1 MDALT
6 KKARERRI
14 KLGHLLLGLQHLIDS
29 GENGD
34 QCTFWE
40 WFDEMCPGRSR
51 SDAEHL
57 MTIAR
62 QPDPDAAYD
71 RRLGKQKEYVERHW
85 RKKLGAPPLKA
96 EDAPPSEAEDAS
108 EITDQTPA
116 EREFFPPP
124 PKPKPHYTSAEG
136 DDALLDDLES
146 GFRQLSWNGLVRWF
160 KREHQL
166 YNERKRGRA

>member
-1 MDALT
+1 
-6 KKARERRI
+6 
-14 KLGHLLLGLQHLIDS
+14 
-29 GENGD
+29 
-34 QCTFWE
+34 
-40 WFDEMCPGRSR
+40 MCPGRSR

-116 EREFFPPP
+116 EPEFFRRRQNPSRTTRQPRAMMLSLTIS
-124 PKPKPHYTSAEG
+124 KVDSA
-136 DDALLDDLES
+136 
-146 GFRQLSWNGLVRWF
+146 N
-160 KREHQL
+160 
-166 YNERKRGRA
+166 